1 MCRAAWTD
9 CALPHGRIH
18 RSHGAAV
25 AADRCRT
32 RLPSLFLRRCCAA
45 LLLAVMGA
53 LAAVPARADSPQRV
67 AEPDAQD
74 LARLQRGRMLIQ
86 RYLANDDARS
96 KYQTV
101 PGKLGAL
108 RAIMKIETIRPGKK
122 DLLEALGI
130 VLGDT
135 FVQDMG
141 FHWVVLGD
149 AFGSHLA
156 IRYRR
161 SNIFLD
167 PATMIAER
175 VQHGEQVDV
184 LDLYNDAAA
193 DVEER
198 AGALPPPAG
207 R

>member
-1 MCRAAWTD
+1 
-9 CALPHGRIH
+9 
-18 RSHGAAV
+18 V
-25 AADRCRT
+25 AADRCRI
-32 RLPSLFLRRCCAA
+32 RLSSLFLRRCRTA
-45 LLLAVMGA
+45 LLLAVMCA
-53 LAAVPARADSPQRV
+53 LAVAPAWPASPQRV

-96 KYQTV
+96 KFQTV

-108 RAIMKIETIRPGKK
+108 RAIMKVEPIRPGKK
-122 DLLEALGI
+122 DLLDALGI

-149 AFGSHLA
+149 ALGSHLA

-167 PATMIAER
+167 PLTMIAER
-175 VQHGEQVDV
+175 IQHGEQVDV
-184 LDLYNDAAA
+184 LDLYNETAAG
-193 DVEER
+193 VEER
-198 AGALPPPAG
+198 AGDVPPPAE

>member
-1 MCRAAWTD
+1 MLFAVMC
-9 CALPHGRIH
+9 
-18 RSHGAAV
+18 AV
-25 AADRCRT
+25 AAA
-32 RLPSLFLRRCCAA
+32 PACA
-45 LLLAVMGA
+45 
-53 LAAVPARADSPQRV
+53 DNPQRV
-67 AEPDAQD
+67 AAPDAQD
-74 LARLQRGRMLIQ
+74 LARLQRGRMLIE

-96 KYQTV
+96 KFQTV

-122 DLLEALGI
+122 DLLDALGI

-149 AFGSHLA
+149 ALGSHLA

-167 PATMIAER
+167 PLTMIARR
-175 VQHGEQVDV
+175 VQHGEQIDV
-184 LDLYNDAAA
+184 LDLYNEAAA
-193 DVEER
+193 DVEDR
-198 AGALPPPAG
+198 AGDVPPPAQ

>member
-1 MCRAAWTD
+1 MTIARHEAMLPLPAVRPGWRRLAA
-9 CALPHGRIH
+9 I
-18 RSHGAAV
+18 
-25 AADRCRT
+25 
-32 RLPSLFLRRCCAA
+32 
-45 LLLAVMGA
+45 LLAVLCV
-53 LAAVPARADSPQRV
+53 LAAAPAFAGNPERV
-67 AEPDAQD
+67 AEPNAQD
-74 LARLQRGRMLIQ
+74 IARLNRGRMLIQ
-86 RYLANDDARS
+86 RYLANDDARR
-96 KYQTV
+96 KFQTV

-108 RAIMKIETIRPGKK
+108 RAIMKIETIRPGRK

-141 FHWVVLGD
+141 FHWVVFDD
-149 AFGSHLA
+149 ALGSHLA

-167 PATMIAER
+167 PLTMIAER

-198 AGALPPPAG
+198 AGDVPPPTD

>member
-1 MCRAAWTD
+1 MLPLPAVRPGWRRLAA
-9 CALPHGRIH
+9 I
-18 RSHGAAV
+18 
-25 AADRCRT
+25 
-32 RLPSLFLRRCCAA
+32 
-45 LLLAVMGA
+45 LLAVLCV
-53 LAAVPARADSPQRV
+53 LAAAPAFAGNPERV
-67 AEPDAQD
+67 AEPNAQD
-74 LARLQRGRMLIQ
+74 IARLNRGRMLIQ
-86 RYLANDDARS
+86 RYLANDDARR
-96 KYQTV
+96 KFQTV

-108 RAIMKIETIRPGKK
+108 RAIMKIETIRPGRK

-141 FHWVVLGD
+141 FHWVVFDD
-149 AFGSHLA
+149 ALGSHLA

-167 PATMIAER
+167 PLTMIAER

-198 AGALPPPAG
+198 AGDVPPPTD

>member
-1 MCRAAWTD
+1 M
-9 CALPHGRIH
+9 
-18 RSHGAAV
+18 
-25 AADRCRT
+25 AADRHQM
-32 RLPSLFLRRCCAA
+32 RLLLLSMLSMRQGWRCCAA
-45 LLLAVMGA
+45 ILLAAMCA
-53 LAAVPARADSPQRV
+53 LAAAPICAGGPERV
-67 AEPDAQD
+67 AEPGAQD
-74 LARLQRGRMLIQ
+74 RARLDRGRLMI
-86 RYLANDDARS
+86 RHYLANDDARS
-96 KYQTV
+96 KFQTV

-108 RAIMKIETIRPGKK
+108 RAIMKIEAIRPGRK

-141 FHWVVLGD
+141 FHWVVLDD
-149 AFGSHLA
+149 ALGSHLA

-167 PATMIAER
+167 PLTMIAER

-184 LDLYNDAAA
+184 LDLYNEAAA
-193 DVEER
+193 GVEER
-198 AGALPPPAG
+198 AGDVPPPAG